1 MEYNMDTVLQ
11 KRSDIPAPFDAEDA
25 QPYIFISYA
34 HADSA
39 LVYPVITKIYEAG
52 YRVWYDEG
60 IEINSDYNDVIA
72 KHIKESALFLM
83 FVSRNA
89 CASKYVMGNE
99 LHYANRVKDDVQMRL
114 CFLERDVELPEGAD
128 MVLGGVDNPKY
139 ECVGDDTILEDLRGV
154 EGLEPVAGKRKA
166 AGKTKPVEAGEVTTN
181 EEGDEYS
188 FEQIP
193 GGVRLTKYN
202 GSAEEVVVPAR
213 YKGQRVLELSCTFES
228 NKIVRSVVISHGLRN
243 LGQST
248 FGDCTS
254 LTQITI
260 PDSVTSIGDWA
271 FDGCTSLTQI
281 TIPDSVTDIGDGAFY
296 SCTSLTQITIPD
308 SVTNIGDW
316 AFNGCTSLTQI
327 TIPDSVTGIGNSA
340 FGGCTSLTITCAGQS
355 FACEYA
361 EANKI
366 PFVLEE
372 LPASSA
378 RRQREI
384 PFISDDE
391 APFVYCSYAHAD
403 MDKVYPL
410 MTRLHDM
417 GYSIRY
423 DELDR
428 DHYECAGEIQ
438 SCAYFLAFIT
448 PDYAASSVN
457 ELRLS
462 DPQKRILWW
471 LERCELPDGLDL
483 QQGSIQGQCS
493 WEHTEEDI
501 IRTIANVLSKG
512 GCRGHYVPSIPDFE
526 SRPTADGYILTKYT
540 GSSRT
545 VNIEPEYFGKPVI
558 AIDDSAFSD
567 CTLLTQITIPDSVTS
582 IGRSAF
588 YHCTALTHI
597 TIPDSVTSIGDR
609 AFSGCTS
616 LTHITI
622 PDSVTS
628 IGGSAFSGC
637 TSLTQI
643 TIPDRVTSIG
653 NGAFSDCTSLT
664 QITIPD
670 SVIGIGDRTFRGCT
684 ALTQVAIP
692 DSVTSI
698 GDSAFDRCTSLTQIT
713 IPDRVTSIGRSAF
726 YHCTSLTQIAIP
738 GGVTSIGD
746 SAFEGCTS
754 LTQITIP
761 DSVTD
766 IGDGAFSGCT
776 TLTQITIP
784 DSVTS
789 IGKSAFSDCTSL
801 TQITIPD
808 SVTNIGDLAFYGC
821 TSLTQITIPDSVT
834 SIGKSAFRR
843 CTSLTQITIPDS
855 VTSIGDWAFSDCTS
869 LTQITIPDSVTSIGK
884 SAFYGCTSLTQVII
898 PDGVTSIGDRAFEGC
913 DNLTVRCSESSYA
926 WQYCEEKKIPHE
938 PITASVSETAAS
950 EAESAAE
957 LTEQATALQDELSA
971 AAAKSETSAGKP
983 ARRSKAWLIPVVILL
998 AALAAA
1004 AGLQLSG
1011 LVDILGLLGL

>member
-39 LVYPVITKIYEAG
+39 LVYPIITKIYEAG

-139 ECVGDDTILEDLRGV
+139 ECVGVDTILEDLRGV

-181 EEGDEYS
+181 EEGDEYT
-188 FEQIP
+188 FEQMH
-193 GGVRLTKYN
+193 GGVRLTRYN

-213 YKGQRVLELSCTFES
+213 YKGQRVLELNNTFWLKQ
-228 NKIVRSVVISHGLRN
+228 NVRSVVISHGLRN

-248 FGDCTS
+248 FDGCTSLTQITIPDSVSGIGRAAFHECTSLTQITIPDSVSGIGDRAFSGCTSLTQINIPDSVIGIGDWTFSGCTS

-260 PDSVTSIGDWA
+260 PDSVTSIGSRA
-271 FDGCTSLTQI
+271 FRGCTSLTM
-281 TIPDSVTDIGDGAFY
+281 T
-296 SCTSLTQITIPD
+296 CTE
-308 SVTNIGDW
+308 
-316 AFNGCTSLTQI
+316 
-327 TIPDSVTGIGNSA
+327 
-340 FGGCTSLTITCAGQS
+340 QS

-361 EANKI
+361 KEKEI
-366 PFVLEE
+366 PFVLAE
-372 LPASSA
+372 LPSSSA

-403 MDKVYPL
+403 TDKVYPL
-410 MTRLHDM
+410 VTRLHDM

-471 LERCELPDGLDL
+471 LEWCELPDGLDL

-540 GSSRT
+540 GSSQT

-558 AIDDSAFSD
+558 AISDRAFSG
-567 CTLLTQITIPDSVTS
+567 CTSLTQITIPDSVTG
-582 IGRSAF
+582 IG
-588 YHCTALTHI
+588 Y
-597 TIPDSVTSIGDR
+597 
-609 AFSGCTS
+609 
-616 LTHITI
+616 
-622 PDSVTS
+622 
-628 IGGSAFSGC
+628 SAFSGC

-643 TIPDRVTSIG
+643 TIPD
-653 NGAFSDCTSLT
+653 
-664 QITIPD
+664 
-670 SVIGIGDRTFRGCT
+670 
-684 ALTQVAIP
+684 
-692 DSVTSI
+692 SVTSI
-698 GDSAFDRCTSLTQIT
+698 G
-713 IPDRVTSIGRSAF
+713 
-726 YHCTSLTQIAIP
+726 Y
-738 GGVTSIGD
+738 

-761 DSVTD
+761 DSVT
-766 IGDGAFSGCT
+766 
-776 TLTQITIP
+776 
-784 DSVTS
+784 S
-789 IGKSAFSDCTSL
+789 IDNSAFR
-801 TQITIPD
+801 
-808 SVTNIGDLAFYGC
+808 GC

-834 SIGKSAFRR
+834 SIGGWAFSG
-843 CTSLTQITIPDS
+843 CSSLTAITIPDS
-855 VTSIGDWAFSDCTS
+855 VISIGDEAFSGCSS
-869 LTQITIPDSVTSIGK
+869 LTV
-884 SAFYGCTSLTQVII
+884 Y
-898 PDGVTSIGDRAFEGC
+898 
-913 DNLTVRCSESSYA
+913 CSENSHA
-926 WQYCEEKKIPHE
+926 WQYCEAKDIQHYSLAAQAP
-938 PITASVSETAAS
+938 TETAIS
-950 EAESAAE
+950 EEIPAALPETAPAAFPETVADSPAEIPADTPVKSAPVPRK
-957 LTEQATALQDELSA
+957 
-971 AAAKSETSAGKP
+971 KSP
-983 ARRSKAWLIPVVILL
+983 ARWLVPLL
-998 AALAAA
+998 VLLALAAA
-1004 AGLQLSG
+1004 AGLQLTG